1 MATQCKDH
9 ATFNHLLRL
18 IIKWKHITFY
28 YQMHPEHRK
37 PKQLQ
42 SAFNKPNRGFEK
54 MKGELCPSFVSLIAM
69 ILSTFHLQRFLRP
82 LVLSIFDTC
91 WWSKYIFGY
100 RTDKYLC
107 LFQKSAQQC
116 LLSTYLSQ
124 GFGTLVRLQFSKVL
138 LTLGHFG
145 LPSLQE
151 KSSLMFPY

>member
-9 ATFNHLLRL
+9 ATFNHLLPL
-18 IIKWKHITFY
+18 INKWKHITFY
-28 YQMHPEHRK
+28 YQMHPKHRK
-37 PKQLQ
+37 LNNWNLL
-42 SAFNKPNRGFEK
+42 SINLIGALRK
-54 MKGELCPSFVSLIAM
+54 MRGELCPSFGSLIAM
-69 ILSTFHLQRFLRP
+69 ILSTFHLQRFLQP
-82 LVLSIFDTC
+82 LVLSIFDAC
-91 WWSKYIFGY
+91 WWSEYIFGY

-145 LPSLQE
+145 LPSLH
-151 KSSLMFPY
+151 SSQMCLIEL